1 MAIFV
6 DKRKLLPSYIP
17 ERLLHRD
24 EQMKLLLELLELRDL
39 ERIVYPKCIQVVGP
53 TGSGKTSSCI
63 KLSKLVE
70 QEAHRMGF
78 NVKSIYVNL
87 RLEGSSRF
95 TVYRAMVEKLAY
107 EYSSRSLSPD
117 EVLKQF
123 VETLRARRL
132 IALVVLDE
140 VDFHVRR
147 CKETV
152 VYDLTRLSELTPAD
166 SPNVLGVIF
175 VARDPSWV
183 NLLDPAERSSLG
195 GLRVLFPPYTRDQV
209 LDILEYR
216 ASEAL
221 KPRAAPRDVLEY
233 IAELSIQPPRSG
245 DVRFALDML
254 LYSGVLAEQEG
265 FDHITLD
272 HVRAVYGRSLDAIS
286 ISELEELTL
295 SEKLVLLASAKALM
309 ASSSPYVDLGVVRE
323 YLKVVVEE
331 LGVREVRGVEQSVK
345 KLFEK
350 GFVEVKGRRLV
361 GVPIGPLSKL
371 ISLLEALV
379 RGSSS

>member
-1 MAIFV
+1 M
-6 DKRKLLPSYIP
+6 
-17 ERLLHRD
+17 
-24 EQMKLLLELLELRDL
+24 
-39 ERIVYPKCIQVVGP
+39 
-53 TGSGKTSSCI
+53 
-63 KLSKLVE
+63 
-70 QEAHRMGF
+70 
-78 NVKSIYVNL
+78 
-87 RLEGSSRF
+87 
-95 TVYRAMVEKLAY
+95 
-107 EYSSRSLSPD
+107 
-117 EVLKQF
+117 
-123 VETLRARRL
+123 
-132 IALVVLDE
+132 
-140 VDFHVRR
+140 
-147 CKETV
+147 
-152 VYDLTRLSELTPAD
+152 
-166 SPNVLGVIF
+166 
-175 VARDPSWV
+175 
-183 NLLDPAERSSLG
+183 
-195 GLRVLFPPYTRDQV
+195 RVLFPPYTRDQV

-221 KPRAAPRDVLEY
+221 KPGAAPRDVLEY

-286 ISELEELTL
+286 MSELEELTL